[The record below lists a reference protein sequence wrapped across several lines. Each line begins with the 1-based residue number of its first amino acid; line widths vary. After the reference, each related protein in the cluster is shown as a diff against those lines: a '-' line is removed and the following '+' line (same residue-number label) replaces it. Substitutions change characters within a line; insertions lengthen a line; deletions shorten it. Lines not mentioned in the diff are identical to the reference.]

1 VNVEVIT
8 EKGEIKMKRII
19 IKYLAVF
26 LILSVLIF
34 PNKALGKE
42 KVGYCE
48 MTITKEVVGYDN
60 GVTPNNYCEQV
71 IVGYYEGGNYHISG
85 TTTAVVEYSGQKFRV
100 SNPFSPNSYEIL
112 TVYTVDGI
120 GNGVGTYNRLS
131 GQTRLDTAI
140 EVSKKGWPNR
150 LNSTEKS
157 VILARADNPA
167 DALAASSL
175 SGVKEA
181 PILLTYSTKIDQ
193 SVLDELNR
201 LNAQKIYILGGQ
213 AAIQSEVENKLVD
226 LDYSVER
233 VHGATRF
240 ETAARINEVAGTSTS
255 TKAIIANGY
264 TVADA
269 LSASADA
276 AINGVPIYLSNKNQL
291 PVNLPSSVS
300 SVDIYGGTAVIS
312 DVLET
317 QLESKGITV
326 HRISG
331 KNRYA
336 TSVAGAMNLNETD
349 SNIILVRGESTS
361 STKQDFPDAV
371 AASALAKRMNAEILL
386 VHPTR
391 DIAAIK
397 TYLQGKNLDAY
408 VLGGEAA
415 ISTQV
420 LKNLGL
426 RAAN

>member
-1 VNVEVIT
+1 MR
-8 EKGEIKMKRII
+8 MKKII

-26 LILSVLIF
+26 LILSPLIF
-34 PNKALGKE
+34 PNKALGME

-48 MTITKEVVGYDN
+48 MTITTNDVGIENGVDPTNYCKGMVVGF
-60 GVTPNNYCEQV
+60 
-71 IVGYYEGGNYHISG
+71 YEAGSFHISG
-85 TTTAVVEYSGQKFRV
+85 NTTATVEYSGQKFEV
-100 SNPFSPNSYEIL
+100 TSLTSTNSYEIM
-112 TVYTVDGI
+112 TVYTVDGS
-120 GNGVGTYNRLS
+120 GNDAGIYTRLS

-140 EVSKKGWPNR
+140 EISKKGWPSG
-150 LNSTEKS
+150 LKSTEKS

-193 SVLDELNR
+193 SVLDELTR
-201 LNAQKIYILGGQ
+201 LNAQKIYILGGK
-213 AAIQSEVENKLVD
+213 AAIQPAVESELSD
-226 LDYSVER
+226 LGYTVER
-233 VHGATRF
+233 VAGATRF
-240 ETAARINEVAGTSTS
+240 ETAAKINEVAGTSTS

-291 PVNLPSSVS
+291 PVNLPSSVTY
-300 SVDIYGGTAVIS
+300 VEIYGGTAVIS
-312 DVLET
+312 DALENE
-317 QLESKGITV
+317 LESKGITV

-349 SNIILVRGESTS
+349 SNIILVRGESTTT
-361 STKQDFPDAV
+361 TKQDYPDAV
-371 AASALAKRMNAEILL
+371 AASALAKQMNAEILL

-397 TYLQGKNLDAY
+397 TYLQGKNLNVY

-415 ISTQV
+415 ISTEV

-426 RAAN
+426 KAAK